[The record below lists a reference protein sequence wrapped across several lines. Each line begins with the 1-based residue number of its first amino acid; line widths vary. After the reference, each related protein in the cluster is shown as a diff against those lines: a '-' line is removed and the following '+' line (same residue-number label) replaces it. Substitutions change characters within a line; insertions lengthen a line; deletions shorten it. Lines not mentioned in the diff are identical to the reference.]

1 MNLDTKYWYLRDHRL
16 FSVLSSSELK
26 SICMITNFKTAKK
39 GEIILFSHDE
49 AVRVYFLKKGTLKI
63 VEVDDKGNEIVKDII
78 QKGDIFGEF
87 TLTESDTD
95 EYAVAVS
102 DNVICCSFK
111 MEDFEKLLEQNPQL
125 GLSYTK
131 WIGFRFKRLQNRY
144 ANLMFK
150 DVRTRFMSFMNEWAS
165 KEGTQQDEDVVLHN
179 YLTHQDIASLICSTR
194 QTVTQLFNEFKDK
207 GILDYSRTEI
217 ILKKTSVAANYIGV
231 KS

>member
-1 MNLDTKYWYLRDHRL
+1 
-16 FSVLSSSELK
+16 
-26 SICMITNFKTAKK
+26 
-39 GEIILFSHDE
+39 
-49 AVRVYFLKKGTLKI
+49 VYFLKKGTLKI
-63 VEVDDKGNEIVKDII
+63 VEVDDTGNEIVKDII

-87 TLTESDTD
+87 TLTESDSD

-144 ANLMFK
+144 TNLMFK

-165 KEGTQQDEDVVLHN
+165 KEGTQQNEDVILHN
-179 YLTHQDIASLICSTR
+179 YLRI
-194 QTVTQLFNEFKDK
+194 
-207 GILDYSRTEI
+207 
-217 ILKKTSVAANYIGV
+217 KTLPV
-231 KS
+231 

>member
-1 MNLDTKYWYLRDHRL
+1 
-16 FSVLSSSELK
+16 
-26 SICMITNFKTAKK
+26 
-39 GEIILFSHDE
+39 
-49 AVRVYFLKKGTLKI
+49 
-63 VEVDDKGNEIVKDII
+63 VEVDDTGNEIVKDII

-87 TLTESDTD
+87 TLTESDSD

-144 ANLMFK
+144 TNLMFK

-165 KEGTQQDEDVVLHN
+165 KEGT
-179 YLTHQDIASLICSTR
+179 T
-194 QTVTQLFNEFKDK
+194 K
-207 GILDYSRTEI
+207 
-217 ILKKTSVAANYIGV
+217 
-231 KS
+231 

>member
-1 MNLDTKYWYLRDHRL
+1 MNLDTKYWYLRDHKL

-49 AVRVYFLKKGTLKI
+49 NTRVYFLKKGTLKI
-63 VEVDDKGNEIVKDII
+63 VEIDEKGNEIVKDVI

-87 TLTESDTD
+87 TLTETQSD

-111 MEDFEKLLEQNPQL
+111 MYDFEQLLEKNPQL

-131 WIGFRFKRLQNRY
+131 WMGFRFKRLQSKY
-144 ANLMFK
+144 SNLMFK
-150 DVRTRFMSFMNEWAS
+150 DVRTRFMNFLEEWAS
-165 KEGTQQDEDVVLHN
+165 KEGVAASSDEVILKN

-194 QTVTQLFNEFKDK
+194 QTVTQLFNEFKEK

-217 ILKKTSVAANYIGV
+217 ILKKTA
-231 KS
+231 